1 MYKRLN
7 IRRQPPAPAVKSRR
21 AEPIVQAPRP
31 LLKRKNAFLIEKK
44 NSCELVKSSEPVAK
58 IQASI
63 KSYFKPVVLGVRV
76 KAIMMTLFKC
86 SSLSLSWD
94 LFDNLV

>member
-21 AEPIVQAPRP
+21 AEPIVQVPRP
-31 LLKRKNAFLIEKK
+31 LLKWKNAFLIEKK
-44 NSCELVKSSEPVAK
+44 NNSCELVKSSEPVAK

-63 KSYFKPVVLGVRV
+63 KSYFKPVVLGSESKR
-76 KAIMMTLFKC
+76 
-86 SSLSLSWD
+86 S
-94 LFDNLV
+94 